1 MKKTIKKVI
10 KICLLVVLTLIITA
24 AVIFNVAGNSIIKNA
39 IEFGGTKV
47 LNVGVAVGDVDLSIL
62 KARFSIEDVVVNNPP
77 GYKTDHFIKLGKM
90 VIDTNYG
97 DLMGDTIYIDEITL
111 DGINLTLEQKG
122 FRNNMQDIL
131 DNVSKS
137 VESTA
142 EPTEQPT
149 TDESAKPAK
158 KVVIKK
164 LEIKNVSV
172 SSKLPIGGK
181 DSVTTF
187 NIDPIIMTDLGS
199 DEPVD
204 FAVVSAKVMAAI
216 ATGVVKQGAGFLPD
230 NFGDAMKG
238 SLDQAGAALE
248 KSKEALS
255 TGVEKGKEAVESLK
269 DTSKSITEGLK
280 GLFPGKKK

>member
-1 MKKTIKKVI
+1 MKKAIKKIV
-10 KICLLVVLTLIITA
+10 KICLLVILILIITV

-47 LNVGVAVGDVDLSIL
+47 LNVGVAVGDVNLSIL
-62 KARFSIEDVVVNNPP
+62 KARFSIEDVIVNNPA

-122 FRNNMQDIL
+122 LRNNMQDIL

-137 VESTA
+137 VESSTQPA
-142 EPTEQPT
+142 EPTIEEP
-149 TDESAKPAK
+149 AKPAK

-216 ATGVVKQGAGFLPD
+216 ATGVVKQGGGLLPK
-230 NFGDAMKG
+230 NFDDAMKG
-238 SLDQAGAALE
+238 SLNQAGAALE

-255 TGVEKGKEAVESLK
+255 AGVEKGKEAVESLK
-269 DTSKSITEGLK
+269 DTGKSITEGLK
-280 GLFPGKKK
+280 GFLPGKKK